1 MQGLFVLSSPWPI
14 LLTYID
20 IDGIARLLF
29 CSLVFFFLIYMLLKC
44 YYPIP
49 ANLSIN
55 QCYGQLSPEKA
66 LCTSIINMRTY
77 IYLCVTIFV
86 LQFFCLCQTKRLQKG
101 YRKENKTS
109 RLVLIRFQSMLL
121 LNNYRTVARNLG
133 LCIFNTIRL
142 GLCIRQCV

>member
-55 QCYGQLSPEKA
+55 QCYGQLSPENA
-66 LCTSIINMRTY
+66 FCTSIINMRTY

>member
-1 MQGLFVLSSPWPI
+1 MQGLFALSSPWPI

-66 LCTSIINMRTY
+66 FCTSIINMRTY

-133 LCIFNTIRL
+133 I
-142 GLCIRQCV
+142 

>member
-1 MQGLFVLSSPWPI
+1 MQNLFVLSSPWPI

-66 LCTSIINMRTY
+66 FCTSIINMRTY

-101 YRKENKTS
+101 YRKENKTT
-109 RLVLIRFQSMLL
+109 RLLLIRFQSMML

>member
-66 LCTSIINMRTY
+66 FCTSIINMRTY

>member
-66 LCTSIINMRTY
+66 FCTSIINMRTY

-86 LQFFCLCQTKRLQKG
+86 LQFFCLSVRPKGCKRDTVKRIKPLGWCWFVFKVCCC
-101 YRKENKTS
+101 S
-109 RLVLIRFQSMLL
+109 IIIVLLPEIWE
-121 LNNYRTVARNLG
+121 
-133 LCIFNTIRL
+133 FN
-142 GLCIRQCV
+142 